1 MHFSYIE
8 SIYNLVLLGVHIFVQ
23 LVAAVLIYI
32 KRHEPKDRSWRY
44 IFTFFTFSA
53 LASVVEMFMI
63 MYNAIVL
70 DFYKLLNPSIIIPGF
85 YIFALLLCYIIE
97 LTNPRWLTVMR
108 AIVLFLP
115 SIILAGYVIYY
126 YSIGDITNIY
136 SLARLKALCDTP
148 NVIAR
153 ITFLSIFVLYS
164 IVLIVVRF
172 QWKRPQVQ
180 KYIDALVLFA
190 MLLCVSYI
198 LSRGLQIFSGYL
210 LHELLYMLIT
220 IGILYFE
227 FYERLHIPLE
237 TVRTYYEQPEVPN
250 NTLITVNVV
259 ANNLRELM
267 NDDSVWRDPELT
279 ADRVVQLVGTNRTY
293 IQHAARELGFAN
305 LSDMVHRRRVDYIC
319 ECLRKDPNANIQ
331 NIFWDAGYR
340 SRATAWRNFTN
351 IVGCTPTDFVHRITP
366 PGEYKRLKDND
377 L

>member
-8 SIYNLVLLGVHIFVQ
+8 SIYNLVLLGIHIFVQ

-44 IFTFFTFSA
+44 IFTFFTLSA

-63 MYNAIVL
+63 MHNAIVL

-85 YIFALLLCYIIE
+85 YIFALLICYILE

-126 YSIGDITNIY
+126 YSVGDITNIY
-136 SLARLKALCDTP
+136 SVARLKAVSDTP

-153 ITFLSIFVLYS
+153 IVFMLVFVLYP
-164 IVLIVVRF
+164 IMLVVLRF
-172 QWKRPQVQ
+172 KWKKPQLQ
-180 KYIDALVLFA
+180 KYIDVLILFA
-190 MLLCVSYI
+190 ALLCVSYI

-210 LHELLYMLIT
+210 LHELLYILIT
-220 IGILYFE
+220 IGVLYFE

-293 IQHAARELGFAN
+293 IQHAARQLGFAN

-351 IVGCTPTDFVHRITP
+351 IVGCTPTDFVYRITP
-366 PGEYKRLKDND
+366 PSGRKQLI
-377 L
+377 

>member
-8 SIYNLVLLGVHIFVQ
+8 SIYNLVLLGIHVFVQ

-32 KRHEPKDRSWRY
+32 KRHEPNDRSWRY
-44 IFTFFTFSA
+44 IFTFFTLSA
-53 LASVVEMFMI
+53 LASVVEMSMI
-63 MYNAIVL
+63 MYNAAFL
-70 DFYKLLNPSIIIPGF
+70 DYYKLLNPSVIIPGF
-85 YIFALLLCYIIE
+85 YIFALLICYILE

-126 YSIGDITNIY
+126 YSIGDITNITNIY
-136 SLARLKALCDTP
+136 SVARIKAVSDTP

-153 ITFLSIFVLYS
+153 IVFMLVFVLYP
-164 IVLIVVRF
+164 IMLVVLRF
-172 QWKRPQVQ
+172 KWKKPQIQ
-180 KYIDALVLFA
+180 KYIDVLILFA
-190 MLLCVSYI
+190 ALLCVSYI

-210 LHELLYMLIT
+210 LHEILYILIT
-220 IGILYFE
+220 ISVLYFE

-250 NTLITVNVV
+250 NTLITVNLV

-279 ADRVVQLVGTNRTY
+279 TDRVAQLVGTNRTY
-293 IQHAARELGFAN
+293 IQHAARQLGFAN
-305 LSDMVHRRRVDYIC
+305 LSDMIHRRRVDYIC

-331 NIFWDAGYR
+331 NIFWDAGYK

-351 IVGCTPTDFVHRITP
+351 IVGCTPTDFVQRITP
-366 PGEYKRLKDND
+366 PPADVNN
-377 L
+377 

>member
-8 SIYNLVLLGVHIFVQ
+8 SIYNLVLLGIHIFVQ

-44 IFTFFTFSA
+44 IFTFFTLSA

-63 MYNAIVL
+63 MYSAIVL
-70 DFYKLLNPSIIIPGF
+70 DYYKLLSPPIIIPGF
-85 YIFALLLCYIIE
+85 YIFALLICYILE

-136 SLARLKALCDTP
+136 SVARLKAVSDTP

-153 ITFLSIFVLYS
+153 IVFMLVFVLYP
-164 IVLIVVRF
+164 IMLVVLRF
-172 QWKRPQVQ
+172 KWKKPQLQ
-180 KYIDALVLFA
+180 KYIDVLILFA
-190 MLLCVSYI
+190 ALLCVSYI
-198 LSRGLQIFSGYL
+198 LSRGLQMFGGYL
-210 LHELLYMLIT
+210 LHELLYILIT
-220 IGILYFE
+220 IGVLYFE

-293 IQHAARELGFAN
+293 IQHAARQLGFAN

-351 IVGCTPTDFVHRITP
+351 IVGCTPTDFVHRITSP
-366 PGEYKRLKDND
+366 PPSGRKQLI
-377 L
+377 

>member
-8 SIYNLVLLGVHIFVQ
+8 SIYNLVLLGIHIFVQ

-32 KRHEPKDRSWRY
+32 KRHEPNDRSWRY
-44 IFTFFTFSA
+44 IFTFFTLSA
-53 LASVVEMFMI
+53 LASVVEMSMI
-63 MYNAIVL
+63 MYSAAFL
-70 DFYKLLNPSIIIPGF
+70 DYYKLLNPSIIIPGF
-85 YIFALLLCYIIE
+85 YIFALLICYILE

-136 SLARLKALCDTP
+136 SVARIKAVSDTP

-153 ITFLSIFVLYS
+153 IVFMLVFVLYP
-164 IVLIVVRF
+164 IMLVVLRF
-172 QWKRPQVQ
+172 KWKKPQFQ
-180 KYIDALVLFA
+180 KYIDVLILFSV
-190 MLLCVSYI
+190 LLCVSYI

-210 LHELLYMLIT
+210 LHEILYILIT
-220 IGILYFE
+220 IGVLYFE

-366 PGEYKRLKDND
+366 PHSGRKQLI
-377 L
+377 

>member
-8 SIYNLVLLGVHIFVQ
+8 SIYNLVLLGIHIFVQ

-44 IFTFFTFSA
+44 IFTFFTLSA

-63 MYNAIVL
+63 MYSAIVL
-70 DFYKLLNPSIIIPGF
+70 DYYKLLSPSIIIPGF
-85 YIFALLLCYIIE
+85 YIFALLICYILE

-136 SLARLKALCDTP
+136 SVARIKAVSDTP

-153 ITFLSIFVLYS
+153 IVFMLVFVLYP
-164 IVLIVVRF
+164 IMLVVLRF
-172 QWKRPQVQ
+172 QWKRPQIQ
-180 KYIDALVLFA
+180 KYIDVLILFA
-190 MLLCVSYI
+190 ALLCVSYI
-198 LSRGLQIFSGYL
+198 LSRGLQIFGGYL
-210 LHELLYMLIT
+210 LHELLYILIT
-220 IGILYFE
+220 IGVLYFE

-293 IQHAARELGFAN
+293 IQHAARQLGFAN

-366 PGEYKRLKDND
+366 PSGRKQLI
-377 L
+377 

>member
-8 SIYNLVLLGVHIFVQ
+8 SIYNLVLLGIHVFVQ

-44 IFTFFTFSA
+44 IFTFFTLSA
-53 LASVVEMFMI
+53 LASVVEMSMI
-63 MYNAIVL
+63 MYNAAFL
-70 DFYKLLNPSIIIPGF
+70 DYYKLLNPSVIIPGF
-85 YIFALLLCYIIE
+85 YIFALLICYILE

-115 SIILAGYVIYY
+115 SIILAGYVMYY

-136 SLARLKALCDTP
+136 SVVRINALSDTP

-153 ITFLSIFVLYS
+153 IVFMLVFVIYPIML
-164 IVLIVVRF
+164 VVVRF
-172 QWKRPQVQ
+172 KWKKAAIQ
-180 KYIDALVLFA
+180 KYIDVLILFA
-190 MLLCVSYI
+190 ALLCVSYI
-198 LSRGLQIFSGYL
+198 LSRGLQIFGGYL
-210 LHELLYMLIT
+210 LHELLYILIT
-220 IGILYFE
+220 IGVLYFE

-267 NDDSVWRDPELT
+267 NDDSVWRDSELT
-279 ADRVVQLVGTNRTY
+279 TDRVAQLVGTNRTY
-293 IQHAARELGFAN
+293 IQHAARQLGFAN

-351 IVGCTPTDFVHRITP
+351 IVGCTPTDFVQRITP
-366 PGEYKRLKDND
+366 PPADVNN
-377 L
+377 